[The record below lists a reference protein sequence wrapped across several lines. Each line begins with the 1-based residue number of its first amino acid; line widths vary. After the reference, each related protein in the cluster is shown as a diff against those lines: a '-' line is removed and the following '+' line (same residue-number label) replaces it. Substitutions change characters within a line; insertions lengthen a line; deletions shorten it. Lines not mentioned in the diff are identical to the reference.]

1 MRADGQCGPVPEAP
15 AQEEDGVAE
24 QAVETGGTGA
34 RGAAQRPLRVA
45 VVGAGPAG
53 IYAADVL
60 VKSGTDVS
68 IDLYERHPAPF
79 GLIRYGVAPDH
90 PRIKGIVK
98 ALHQVLSKPQI
109 RLLGNIEFGRDLSI
123 EDLRRHYDAVIF
135 TTGAEKDRALDI
147 PGIDLPGS
155 YGGADFVS
163 WFDGHPEVERSW
175 PLEAESVAVVGAGN
189 VALDVARILAKTADE
204 LLYTEIPANVYEGL
218 SSSKIREVHVFA
230 RRGPAQAKFT
240 PLELRE
246 LDHSPNVEVL
256 VDPEDIEYDD
266 GSVAAINSDNQ
277 TKLVVRELER
287 YAMRTSEYQ
296 DSDTPVGQ
304 RPRKLWLHFFE
315 SPVEVLGTECVEGF
329 RTERTELTGDGN
341 VKGTGVTR
349 DWPVQAVYR
358 CVGYRS
364 TPLPGLPWDERLHT
378 FPHDRGRLLDAPGGV
393 PVPGLYANG
402 WVKRGPVG
410 LIGHTKGDAIE
421 TVGSLLED
429 LDTLPVAAEPDP
441 GAVVALLEQR
451 GVPYTTWDGW
461 LRLDAYER
469 TLGEEYGPV
478 RHGDAEQLRERV
490 KVVEREVMVEV
501 SRRLEHDEPVSDAA
515 IEQLV
520 ESATS
525 P

>member
-1 MRADGQCGPVPEAP
+1 MAGQSAAATAEA
-15 AQEEDGVAE
+15 VA
-24 QAVETGGTGA
+24 TPSG
-34 RGAAQRPLRVA
+34 RPLRVA

-68 IDLYERHPAPF
+68 IDLFERHPAPF

-98 ALHQVLSKPQI
+98 ALHQVLSKPQV
-109 RLLGNIEFGRDLSI
+109 RLLGNVEYGVDLKL
-123 EDLRRHYDAVIF
+123 EDLQRHYDAVIF

-155 YGGADFVS
+155 HGGADFVS
-163 WFDGHPEVERSW
+163 WFDGHPLVERTW
-175 PLEAESVAVVGAGN
+175 PLEAEQVAVVGAGN

-204 LLYTEIPANVYEGL
+204 LLYTEIPENVYSGL
-218 SSSKIREVHVFA
+218 ASSKVREVHVFA

-266 GSVAAINSDNQ
+266 GSVAAINRDNQ

-287 YAMRTSEYQ
+287 YAMRTADHLAEG
-296 DSDTPVGQ
+296 SDGP

-315 SPVEVLGTECVEGF
+315 SPVEVLGTGRVEGF

-341 VKGTGVTR
+341 VRGTGVTK

-364 TPLPGLPWDERLHT
+364 TELPGLPWDSRNAVV
-378 FPHDRGRLLDAPGGV
+378 PHDKGRVLDVDGSPLPGV
-393 PVPGLYANG
+393 YANG

-429 LDTLPVAAEPDP
+429 LDRLPQAAEPDP
-441 GAVVALLEQR
+441 AAVVELLEGK
-451 GVPYTTWDGW
+451 GVQYTTWEGW
-461 LRLDAYER
+461 LRLDEHER
-469 TLGEEYGPV
+469 SLGAAFGPV
-478 RHGDAEQLRERV
+478 RHGDADTARERV
-490 KVVEREVMVEV
+490 KVVEREVMIEV
-501 SRRLEHDEPVSDAA
+501 SRRLEHGEPVTDAD
-515 IEQLV
+515 IDEIV
-520 ESATS
+520 DDVTS
-525 P
+525 

>member
-1 MRADGQCGPVPEAP
+1 V
-15 AQEEDGVAE
+15 AQQDTAGR
-24 QAVETGGTGA
+24 QA
-34 RGAAQRPLRVA
+34 RPLRVA

-109 RLLGNIEFGRDLSI
+109 RLLGNVRYGVDVVL

-135 TTGAEKDRALDI
+135 TTGAEKDRDLDV
-147 PGIDLPGS
+147 PGVDLPGS

-163 WFDGHPEVERSW
+163 WFDGHPEVPREW
-175 PLEAESVAVVGAGN
+175 PLDAEQVAVVGAGN

-204 LLYTEIPANVYEGL
+204 LLSTEIPDNVYQGL
-218 SSSKIREVHVFA
+218 KSSKVREVHVFA

-287 YAMRTSEYQ
+287 YAMRTA
-296 DSDTPVGQ
+296 DDPVGA
-304 RPRKLWLHFFE
+304 RPRKLWLHFFA
-315 SPVEVLGTECVEGF
+315 SPVEVLGTDRVEGF

-341 VKGTGVTR
+341 VKGTGVLK

-364 TPLPGLPWDERLHT
+364 TPLEGLPWDERNHVL
-378 FPHDRGRLLDAPGGV
+378 PHDRGRVLDGVGGAQLPGV
-393 PVPGLYANG
+393 YANG

-421 TVGSLLED
+421 TIGSLLED
-429 LDTLPVAAEPDP
+429 LEAGSVPTAPKPDP
-441 GAVVALLEQR
+441 DDVVALLEER

-461 LRLDAYER
+461 LRLDEYER
-469 TLGEEYGPV
+469 MLGEQYGPV
-478 RHGDAEQLRERV
+478 EGTPRERV

-501 SRRLEHDEPVSDAA
+501 SRRIEHDEPVTDAV
-515 IEQLV
+515 IEDLV
-520 ESATS
+520 DEATEAAAS
-525 P
+525 